1 MRESRDRLHPRPLTS
16 GCTRPTS
23 GCACW
28 GEWRRAIR
36 EAVSALYE
44 RYGALLLGAAVRIV
58 HSQAEA
64 EDAFSLSSRCP
75 SARGIHAAER
85 GRVTAWLIN
94 LLTRTPVWTGCGAGP
109 GWPARP

>member
-1 MRESRDRLHPRPLTS
+1 MP
-16 GCTRPTS
+16 TRT
-23 GCACW
+23 CW

-64 EDAFSLSSRCP
+64 EDVLHNLFVSLPVR
-75 SARGIHAAER
+75 ARH
-85 GRVTAWLIN
+85 
-94 LLTRTPVWTGCGAGP
+94 
-109 GWPARP
+109 